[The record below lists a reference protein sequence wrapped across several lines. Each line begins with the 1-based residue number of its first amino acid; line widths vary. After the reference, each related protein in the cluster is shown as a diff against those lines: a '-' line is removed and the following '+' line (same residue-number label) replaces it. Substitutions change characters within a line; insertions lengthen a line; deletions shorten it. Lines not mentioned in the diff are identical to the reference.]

1 MEADKAH
8 ALPLTPIDYVFTGN
22 SAYPV
27 GFVFHYRYRIDA
39 ARLHAA
45 LAQILLAFRSATYRL
60 EAISTTQYVLSP
72 HQGEVAFSTAAMPS
86 RRAADMPSYDCIDSV
101 QTRENEPLCRIR
113 LTETADGTAL
123 GISFSHV
130 VADGF
135 SCFYFLAELAKAFR
149 QEPLSAPEL
158 DRGWYQPRPF
168 VLAKPLTSAEAIDL
182 TGFARGRHRQDIPQ
196 SDVAWEHI
204 HVSEAEVAGLM
215 AEASAQTACRLSRN
229 DVLTAYL
236 WKKYV
241 PQWLG
246 SQTAEDASFCLPFDV
261 RRFSHWVSPR
271 HFGNGICLAGAHLP
285 YKRFSAASLGEL
297 AALVRATVDKVT
309 EDYARTAYD
318 VFGATREREGLAA
331 MGEFHVSDQCSGIL
345 VTNLSRVPLESVD
358 FGAGAPFS
366 FATVAD
372 APRAAI
378 VLPAADGF
386 QIDVC
391 LPRAG

>member
-1 MEADKAH
+1 MEAGKARSL
-8 ALPLTPIDYVFTGN
+8 ALTPIDYVFTGS

-39 ARLHAA
+39 DRLRAA
-45 LAQILLAFRSATYRL
+45 LAQILPDFYSAGCRL
-60 EAISTTQYVLSP
+60 EKTSPTEYALAQHAEGPEFTTADL
-72 HQGEVAFSTAAMPS
+72 GA
-86 RRAADMPSYDCIDSV
+86 RRAGEIPAHACIDSI
-101 QTRENEPLCRIR
+101 QTREGEPLCRIR

-149 QEPLSAPEL
+149 REPLSAPNL
-158 DRGWYQPRPF
+158 DRGWYQARRF
-168 VLAKPLTSAEAIDL
+168 VLDKRLSSAETIDL
-182 TGFARGRHRQDIPQ
+182 TGFARGAPRLDIPQ
-196 SDVAWEHI
+196 SAVAWQHI
-204 HVSEAEVAGLM
+204 HLGEAEIAGLV
-215 AEASAQTACRLSRN
+215 AEASAQTVCRLSRN
-229 DVLTAYL
+229 DVLTAWL

-241 PQWLG
+241 PAWQG
-246 SQTAEDASFCLPFDV
+246 SEIPARASFCLPFDV
-261 RRFSHWVSPR
+261 RRFPHWVSPR
-271 HFGNGICLAGAHLP
+271 HFGNGICLAGAHMN
-285 YKRFSAASLGEL
+285 YERFIGASLGEL

-318 VFGATREREGLAA
+318 VFAAIRQREGLAA
-331 MGEFHVSDQCSGIL
+331 MGEFHVSDQQSGIL

-372 APRAAI
+372 APRAAV
-378 VLPAADGF
+378 VLPAEGGV
-386 QIDVC
+386 QIDIC
-391 LPRAG
+391 LPRTH